1 MHYLDNSATTKPSDI
16 AKKALQEA
24 AEIWGNPSSVYTL
37 GLEAKKLLEDSRR
50 RVARTFGMPKFSED
64 RVYFTSS
71 GTESN
76 NIALLGCVGAK
87 KRTSETG
94 GTVIISAGEHPSVDE
109 GAKLLESEGFD
120 VVRIPT
126 AGGRLDLGFLTCA
139 LDNAKSPVLFAGFML
154 VNNETGAIY
163 DVKAASDLVKAKFP
177 DANVHCDAVQGYMKL
192 KISPKTLGVDTMTV
206 SAHKIHSFRG
216 AAALYVSGN
225 VIKRKN
231 LVPVMPGGG
240 QEWGLRSGT
249 ENLCAIAAF
258 AAAAEDGFANFA
270 VRAEKVRELR
280 QLLEKQFCERLEPLG
295 VKQNRPESGVDGIF
309 SLSLPQIR
317 SETMLNF
324 LSAREIYVSAG
335 SACAANSK
343 KKSAALTA
351 FGCTPDEMD
360 CALRISFDETNTA
373 EDITK
378 LCGGLCDGIRSLQR
392 KR

>member
-1 MHYLDNSATTKPSDI
+1 MHYLDNSATTKPSDA
-16 AKKALQEA
+16 AKKAMLEA
-24 AEIWGNPSSVYTL
+24 AEIWGNPSSVYSL
-37 GLEAKKLLEDSRR
+37 GVEAKRLLEESRR
-50 RVARTFGMPKFSED
+50 KVAKTFGMAKFSED
-64 RVYFTSS
+64 RVYFTAS

-76 NIALLGCVGAK
+76 NIAMLGCVGAK
-87 KRTSETG
+87 KRTAETG

-109 GAKLLESEGFD
+109 SAKSLENEGFD

-126 AGGRLDLGFLTCA
+126 AGGKLDLDYLANA

-163 DVKAASDLVKAKFP
+163 DVRAASDLVKAKFP

-192 KISPKTLGVDTMTV
+192 KTNPKTLGVDTMTV
-206 SAHKIHSFRG
+206 SAHKIHSIRG

-249 ENLCAIAAF
+249 ENLCAITAF
-258 AAAAEDGFANFA
+258 AAAAEEGFADFS
-270 VRAEKVRELR
+270 VRTEKVHALR
-280 QLLEKQFCERLEPLG
+280 LLLEKQFSDRLEPLG
-295 VKQNRPESGVDGIF
+295 VKQNRPETSVDGIF
-309 SLSLPQIR
+309 SISLPQIR
-317 SETMLNF
+317 SETMLNY

-351 FGCTPDEMD
+351 FGCTSDEMD
-360 CALRISFDETNTA
+360 CAIRISFDETNTE
-373 EDITK
+373 EDITA
-378 LCGGLCDGIRSLQR
+378 LCDSLCDGIKSLQR